1 MRVGIHSHQLIK
13 APDDRLGEAALS
25 ITLKREDRY
34 RRRVSLTTDCG
45 EQFLLDLP
53 VPTYMAHGDGL
64 LLSNGRVVLVRAAE
78 EPLLEL
84 RAATSEAL
92 AKLAWHIGNR
102 HTPAEITDAAL
113 YIQPDHVLA
122 DMVRGL
128 GGRVTEVMRAF
139 EPEGGAYG
147 GNGALEKSHH
157 HGEHSHGHA
166 HEGTAGHHSPS
177 VAVK

>member
-1 MRVGIHSHQLIK
+1 MAVGFSAHHLIK
-13 APDDRLGEAALS
+13 APDDRLGGAALS

-45 EQFLLDLP
+45 LQFLLDLAE
-53 VPTYMAHGDGL
+53 PTYMAHGDGL
-64 LLSNGRVVLVRAAE
+64 LLGDGRVVVVCAAE

-84 RAATSEAL
+84 CAKSPEAL

-122 DMVRGL
+122 EMVLGL
-128 GGRVTEVMRAF
+128 GGSVTEVMRAF

-147 GNGALEKSHH
+147 GHGALEKGHH
-157 HGEHSHGHA
+157 HGEHSHDHA
-166 HEGTAGHHSPS
+166 DEHHSLS
-177 VAVK
+177 AVAK